1 MQQGLRILGMIVMFL
16 AVCVPGRAQTLA
28 ERLGY
33 SKTDR
38 LLIINGDDMGMC
50 HAANV
55 AGMKALQEGSL
66 TSITIMMP
74 CSWVPEIAAFAREH
88 PEYGYGL
95 HLTLTSEWKNYKW
108 SSVASSDKVPGLL
121 QPDGYMWPDVM
132 PVYAHATPQ
141 EAEIEIRAQIKKALK
156 LGIPIDHLDS
166 HMGTLQ
172 YNPDYWKVLAKVAK
186 EFSLPIRMADEK
198 LLAQYGVTDRRK
210 TAAEMGL
217 LGPDYLIHSERDAI
231 KKPEDVAPVFEKVL
245 RQLKPGVTEIYI
257 HPSIDSPELKN
268 ITATHDIRY
277 AEYQWVMS
285 RQLKKLIKRLGIKLI
300 SYKPLMELMQNETQ

>member
-1 MQQGLRILGMIVMFL
+1 
-16 AVCVPGRAQTLA
+16 
-28 ERLGY
+28 
-33 SKTDR
+33 
-38 LLIINGDDMGMC
+38 
-50 HAANV
+50 
-55 AGMKALQEGSL
+55 
-66 TSITIMMP
+66 
-74 CSWVPEIAAFAREH
+74 
-88 PEYGYGL
+88 
-95 HLTLTSEWKNYKW
+95 
-108 SSVASSDKVPGLL
+108 
-121 QPDGYMWPDVM
+121 
-132 PVYAHATPQ
+132 
-141 EAEIEIRAQIKKALK
+141 
-156 LGIPIDHLDS
+156 
-166 HMGTLQ
+166 GTLQ